1 MPRHA
6 VLRGRMMG
14 REDGFV
20 MLRESL
26 KASREALN
34 ADIV

>member
-1 MPRHA
+1 MPRDA
-6 VLRGRMMG
+6 VLRGRMMR

-26 KASREALN
+26 KASREALK
-34 ADIV
+34 ADIL

>member
-1 MPRHA
+1 MPRDA
-6 VLRGRMMG
+6 VLRGMMMA
-14 REDGFV
+14 REDGLT
-20 MLRESL
+20 MLRDSL